1 MSKKRM
7 ANMELLRILAMIMV
21 VMLHYLSKGML
32 LPDMKGH
39 LNVNG
44 YLAWI
49 LETLSIVAVNVYM
62 LISGFF
68 LTESRFK
75 CGRLIQLWCQILFY
89 SLLVPAALLSAGILK
104 PQELSIYKLL
114 QYMLPVQMEQYW
126 FATAYVILYLMTPL
140 LRAAVKNMK
149 QSQLK
154 LTILLLLLF
163 FSVSKSVLP
172 VRLETD
178 TLGYD
183 AVWFI
188 CVYLC
193 AAYMRLYGFRWFCSS
208 RRGVLG
214 YLCSC
219 CGILGIALVIRIVY
233 LTTGRLEDFLT
244 ATYHY
249 NHILN
254 LLAAISLFYAFYHW
268 RIPEGRAADW
278 ICRTAPYTFGVYLFH
293 EQVELR
299 TLWPGWLGASAE
311 GNPVIF
317 AGRCIGSVL
326 LVFLAGILVD
336 MVRGVIFGWIEKKLQ
351 GGRFARLLQRAD
363 TAINGEDRLTQTAAE
378 RK

>member
-7 ANMELLRILAMIMV
+7 ANMELLRILAMMMV
-21 VMLHYLSKGML
+21 VMLHYLSKGGV

-39 LNVNG
+39 LTMNG

-75 CGRLIQLWCQILFY
+75 CSRLLQLWCQILFY
-89 SLLVPAALLSAGILK
+89 SILVPVVLLAAGILK

-114 QYMLPVQMEQYW
+114 QYVLPVQMGQYW
-126 FATAYVILYLMTPL
+126 FATAYVILYLMTPI
-140 LRAAVKNMK
+140 LRTAVKNMK
-149 QSQLK
+149 RSQLK
-154 LTILLLLLF
+154 MTIILLLVF
-163 FSVSKSVLP
+163 FSISKSILP

-178 TLGYD
+178 ALGYD
-183 AVWFI
+183 AVWFF

-193 AAYMRLYGFRWFCSS
+193 AAYMRLYGLNWFQSS
-208 RRGVLG
+208 RRGVMG

-219 CGILGIALVIRIVY
+219 CGILGIALVIRLIY

-268 RIPEGRAADW
+268 RIPEGRAADM
-278 ICRTAPYTFGVYLFH
+278 ICRIAPYTFGVYLLH

-299 TLWPGWLGASAE
+299 MLWPGWLGASAE
-311 GNPVIF
+311 GNPLIF

-326 LVFLAGILVD
+326 LVLLAGLLVD
-336 MVRGVIFGWIEKKLQ
+336 MIRGAIFGWIGKRLQ
-351 GGRFARLLQRAD
+351 GGRLDRLLQQAD
-363 TAINGEDRLTQTAAE
+363 KVIN
-378 RK
+378 